1 MSAPA
6 RYRQNRSETILV
18 VDDEKVVRDY
28 CARVL
33 TQSGYKVLLAE
44 NGPRA
49 LELVKST
56 QEPIHLALID
66 IRMPKMSGPAL
77 LVELLDVLAPRNL
90 QVQFI
95 LMSGYI
101 DTTGDPVY
109 CAKEYS
115 FVQKPFTS
123 SVLLAAVRHE
133 LDRVEHVAR
142 GK

>member
-1 MSAPA
+1 MPAPA
-6 RYRQNRSETILV
+6 PYRENRSETILV

-66 IRMPKMSGPAL
+66 IRMPKMSGPEL
-77 LVELLDVLAPRNL
+77 LVELLDVLAPRN

-101 DTTGDPVY
+101 DTTGAPVHS
-109 CAKEYS
+109 AKEYS
-115 FVQKPFTS
+115 F
-123 SVLLAAVRHE
+123 
-133 LDRVEHVAR
+133 
-142 GK
+142 